1 MIIAKKILKG
11 SLNNKQTLTGKINKS
26 VEYLKP
32 VTQEKTTTPTTTI
45 QEVTPDKDYTG
56 LSKVIVEAVTNEIDN
71 NIKAENIKKD
81 VEILGVTGSYYG
93 IVPIGTI
100 DITNNG
106 EYDVTEYSKANVNIG
121 GAKKGLVINSYDDNG
136 YPTDISIV
144 GMTSIPN
151 YYFHYSMYNNALF
164 SKVGANIHFSDDL
177 LEIGNYAFDYC
188 SNIGIKSLP
197 DSVTS
202 IGENAFYNST
212 KLPLESLP
220 SSLTHLGSNAFYNCT
235 NITIK
240 SIPAGVTQID
250 IATFRNCRS
259 LTEMTLYGNITTLMS
274 SCFNGCGSLEKLV
287 MPNIT
292 SVPSFGSNALTNTKI
307 HGGTGYIY
315 VPDNLVEEMKA
326 TSGWTTF
333 ANQIKGLSEL

>member
-1 MIIAKKILKG
+1 MIEAKE
-11 SLNNKQTLTGKINKS
+11 SLTGYINSKQPLSGELNKS

-32 VTQEKTTTPTTTI
+32 VTQEKTVDPKTEI
-45 QEVTPDKDYTG
+45 QEVTPDKEYTG
-56 LSKVIVEAVTNEIDN
+56 LSKVTVNKITSEIDS
-71 NIKAENIKKD
+71 NIKPENIKKD
-81 VEILGVTGSYYG
+81 VEILGVVGSHDG
-93 IVPIGTI
+93 IVPTGTI
-100 DITNNG
+100 DITSNG
-106 EYDVTEYSKANVNIG
+106 EYDVTEYSKANVNVG
-121 GAKKGLVINSYDDNG
+121 GEKKGLIINSYDENG

-144 GMTSIPN
+144 GMTTIPN
-151 YYFHYSMYNNALF
+151 YFFHYSMYNNALF

-177 LEIGNYAFDYC
+177 LEIGNFAFDYC

-197 DSVTS
+197 DSVTR

-220 SSLTHLGSNAFYNCT
+220 SSLTSLGSNAFYNCT
-235 NITIK
+235 NMTVK

-259 LTEMTLYGNITTLMS
+259 LTEMTLYGNITALMS

-292 SVPSFGSNALTNTKI
+292 SVPSFSSNALTNTKI
-307 HGGTGYIY
+307 HSGTGYIY
-315 VPDNLVEEMKA
+315 VPDTLVEEVKVA
-326 TSGWTTF
+326 SGWSTF